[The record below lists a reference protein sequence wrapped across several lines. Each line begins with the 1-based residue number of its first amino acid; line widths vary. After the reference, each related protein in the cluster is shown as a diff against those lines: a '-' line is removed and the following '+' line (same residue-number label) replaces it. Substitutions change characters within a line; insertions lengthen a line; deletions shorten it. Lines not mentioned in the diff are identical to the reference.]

1 MSPTS
6 AKNGDLH
13 YTRLKTDQREPKM
26 DQKGLEIV
34 FLCNKN
40 TFFSG
45 NFVCGKHLSQ
55 KFAKNVTG
63 VVKKKTLLRIIS
75 TLLPNPLLSST
86 QYTHHSMLD
95 ALGAVLVIP
104 LDHLMWSMRSSA
116 HLNCRLHGEQCSPP
130 PVQPQPGGFYTEV
143 KFVSAVSAGSSVKF
157 LPAV

>member
-63 VVKKKTLLRIIS
+63 VVKKKDA
-75 TLLPNPLLSST
+75 SSYH
-86 QYTHHSMLD
+86 QYV
-95 ALGAVLVIP
+95 AAK
-104 LDHLMWSMRSSA
+104 
-116 HLNCRLHGEQCSPP
+116 SPP
-130 PVQPQPGGFYTEV
+130 LFYTIHT
-143 KFVSAVSAGSSVKF
+143 SLHA
-157 LPAV
+157 

>member
-63 VVKKKTLLRIIS
+63 VVKKMSKIFFFGKILSRGLLN
-75 TLLPNPLLSST
+75 L
-86 QYTHHSMLD
+86 
-95 ALGAVLVIP
+95 
-104 LDHLMWSMRSSA
+104 
-116 HLNCRLHGEQCSPP
+116 
-130 PVQPQPGGFYTEV
+130 
-143 KFVSAVSAGSSVKF
+143 
-157 LPAV
+157 

>member
-13 YTRLKTDQREPKM
+13 YTRLKMDQRGPKK

-40 TFFSG
+40 TLFLRKFCLRRLISNARG
-45 NFVCGKHLSQ
+45 TFEPKVCQ
-55 KFAKNVTG
+55 KCDRG
-63 VVKKKTLLRIIS
+63 GKKKTLLRIIS

-86 QYTHHSMLD
+86 QCTHHSMLD

-104 LDHLMWSMRSSA
+104 LDVVHEIL
-116 HLNCRLHGEQCSPP
+116 GTFE
-130 PVQPQPGGFYTEV
+130 
-143 KFVSAVSAGSSVKF
+143 
-157 LPAV
+157 LPFAR